1 MDRTVDPRLIAHTGR
16 IHRGELYWVE
26 PDPTRGLMPGQPHP
40 HLIIQDDVFNHSRI
54 GTVVVCGVTSNLRR
68 ASEPGNVLLEAGEG
82 GLEKPSVLVVS
93 QVASFYKTR
102 LGECIGMLP
111 PARVD
116 QVLAG
121 MRFLQASYF
130 R

>member
-1 MDRTVDPRLIAHTGR
+1 MDRATDPRLIAHLGP

-26 PDPTRGLMPGQPHP
+26 PDLVRGSIPGQPHP
-40 HLIIQDDVFNHSRI
+40 HLVIQDDVFNRSRI
-54 GTVVVCGVTSNLRR
+54 GTVVVCTVTSNLRR
-68 ASEPGNVLLEAGEG
+68 AAEPGNVLLEAGEG

-93 QVASFYKTR
+93 QVASLYKTR
-102 LGECIGMLP
+102 LGERIGMLSS
-111 PARVD
+111 ARVD

-121 MRFLQASYF
+121 MRFLQASFF